1 MCIAIHIDVHIKITN
16 LFKNNKLKILETF
29 MSNIN
34 LLKELDIL
42 GVKNYGTSEQPLF
55 KAKDI
60 GDLIGCTFLRFKET
74 DDIFDCINAIHEKIV
89 LHINLC

>member
-1 MCIAIHIDVHIKITN
+1 MSH
-16 LFKNNKLKILETF
+16 FKDFLNQY
-29 MSNIN
+29 NI
-34 LLKELDIL
+34 
-42 GVKNYGTSEQPLF
+42 KNYGTESKPLC